1 VLITQ
6 PDVECPQRLESLKQ
20 TMEELLRMKIIP
32 ILNANDAIAE
42 APQQDADLKQVSK
55 RRSAASN
62 VDLLDN
68 WL

>member
-42 APQQDADLKQVSK
+42 LPQQDADLKQVSK
-55 RRSAASN
+55 QRTTTKN
-62 VDLLDN
+62 VDL
-68 WL
+68 